1 MGGAS
6 ILLDSFPFVHRPGSN
21 GSTSGGPIRLQ
32 RVRWV
37 ALAVSPALVAGL
49 SVTVLPKPRFNA
61 PAHAPK
67 ASRVHFELVSS
78 QLRRI
83 YGGTGWTGYG
93 PGSFRGAPLLRS
105 MGPLRIYGKDGTTAR
120 YVVAPDCYAFDFAK
134 YAWPPR
140 YVRADKEFV
149 YEEVVWAKE
158 AETGVLYVE
167 TAHSTYERSSYG
179 LNGYLNAIDLRTKK
193 LVWRSPALVA
203 NAENFV
209 LLNEVI
215 VSGYGFTDEPDYLYA
230 ISRSTGQVVA
240 RLLLPSAPERIVRR
254 GGTLYVRTYDHDL
267 VVRLVT

>member
-1 MGGAS
+1 VLPLVSAS
-6 ILLDSFPFVHRPGSN
+6 VKL
-21 GSTSGGPIRLQ
+21 
-32 RVRWV
+32 V
-37 ALAVSPALVAGL
+37 ALVLALTAATPL
-49 SVTVLPKPRFNA
+49 TVLPKPRFNA
-61 PAHAPK
+61 RAHAPK
-67 ASRVHFELVSS
+67 AGRARFVVVSS
-78 QLRRI
+78 RTHAITAPPETGVPDKTFAGLALQRTANRLEI
-83 YGGTGWTGYG
+83 YGQDG
-93 PGSFRGAPLLRS
+93 PSGRVIVGH
-105 MGPLRIYGKDGTTAR
+105 G
-120 YVVAPDCYAFDFAK
+120 YAFDFAK

-167 TAHSTYERSSYG
+167 TAHSTYARSSYG
-179 LNGYLNAIDLRTKK
+179 LNGYLNAIDLRSKK
-193 LVWRSPALVA
+193 LLWRSPALVA
-203 NAENFV
+203 NAQNFV